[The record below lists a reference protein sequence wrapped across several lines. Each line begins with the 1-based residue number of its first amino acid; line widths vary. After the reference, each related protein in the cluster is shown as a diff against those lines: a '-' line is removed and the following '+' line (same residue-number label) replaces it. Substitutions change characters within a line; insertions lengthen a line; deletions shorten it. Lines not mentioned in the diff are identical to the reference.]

1 MPSIITQSLFIAL
14 CLTSAP
20 VFADTLEV
28 GTVYFDSEETL
39 NQMIKLSE
47 QHDNDAIAKL
57 INQNGH
63 VGNQTAADTNIIVL
77 TTGSTPE
84 SPAEFRFVN
93 GTTNYWTLTK
103 YVTNVTRPIPESSP
117 VSTPTLTPE
126 PTPAHI
132 ESPTTHRT
140 RLRKSNSPFDD
151 DNGQRIWHQVDGK
164 WKWYPANKHHVTV
177 KKALPP
183 DEKPVVNPD
192 MNTTGR

>member
-1 MPSIITQSLFIAL
+1 MQVMITKSLFIAL
-14 CLTSAP
+14 CITSVP

-39 NQMIKLSE
+39 NKVIKLSA

-63 VGNQTAADTNIIVL
+63 VRNQTETDTNIIVL

-93 GTTNYWTLTK
+93 GATTYWTLTK
-103 YVTNVTRPIPESSP
+103 YVADVARPIPD
-117 VSTPTLTPE
+117 STPVPTPTPE
-126 PTPAHI
+126 PVPVHT
-132 ESPTTHRT
+132 ESPTTHHS
-140 RLRKSNSPFDD
+140 RLHESNSPFDD

-164 WKWYPANKHHVTV
+164 WKWYPANRHHVTV

-183 DEKPVVNPD
+183 DEKPVENSSI
-192 MNTTGR
+192 R